1 MSLVR
6 WSQAHDQKLKPNE
19 CESGFQ
25 SLAEPTL
32 SSKIPSDQL
41 GSRTGSAP
49 IDETNP
55 IERGLS

>member
-6 WSQAHDQKLKPNE
+6 WSQAHGQKLKPNE

-25 SLAEPTL
+25 SLAEPSL
-32 SSKIPSDQL
+32 PQKSHLINL
-41 GSRTGSAP
+41 VAELVSAP